1 MEKNEE
7 ASVLIIHM
15 KTRALV
21 PCMERCH
28 STLCCTAGLTGPLAH
43 PLAAP
48 AVALLP
54 SLGRGSFSVLPRQNQ
69 KHRNENT
76 LLSSCLRSPP
86 STAFCC
92 CQLKLLNQRVPILKD
107 QISWSGYKKGV

>member
-86 STAFCC
+86 
-92 CQLKLLNQRVPILKD
+92 LLLSVAV
-107 QISWSGYKKGV
+107 S